1 MKKLLI
7 SLALIFSCLLLVA
20 CGNSQAS
27 KSADKKTD
35 TSKQSVT
42 LIIKTD
48 AKTTKEEVS
57 FKKGAT
63 VRDVLKSKVKIEEK
77 GGLITSINGIKQDQT
92 AGKYWFFKVNGK
104 LSNTG
109 ADQTKVKSGDKIE
122 FYMDVYK
129 WPLPKNWKAEGIVDC
144 LTFRQEIEEEKE
156 LGVFIPLYFESQ
168 LKNLYYRG
176 CSLVSL

>member
-63 VRDVLKSKVKIEEK
+63 VRDVLKSKAKIEEK

-92 AGKYWFFKVNGK
+92 AGKYWFFK
-104 LSNTG
+104 
-109 ADQTKVKSGDKIE
+109 
-122 FYMDVYK
+122 
-129 WPLPKNWKAEGIVDC
+129 
-144 LTFRQEIEEEKE
+144 
-156 LGVFIPLYFESQ
+156 
-168 LKNLYYRG
+168 
-176 CSLVSL
+176 